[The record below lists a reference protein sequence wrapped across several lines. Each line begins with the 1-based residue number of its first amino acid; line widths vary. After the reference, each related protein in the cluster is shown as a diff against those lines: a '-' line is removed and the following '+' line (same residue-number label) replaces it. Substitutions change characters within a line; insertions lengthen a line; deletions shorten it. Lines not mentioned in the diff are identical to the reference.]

1 MECSDSVAVENFREY
16 LRIKTV
22 QPNPDYVGAVQFL
35 KKMADQLKLKY
46 EVREFVAGKPVVL
59 MTWFGT
65 QPDLPTLLL
74 NSHVDVVPV
83 FREFWKYDPFEAVM
97 EDNGDIFARGSQ
109 DMKCVGIQYLE
120 AIRRLQ
126 AEGYKPTRTVH
137 LSFVPDEEIGGQDG
151 MQAFI
156 ATEYFKQL
164 NIGFALDEGLANNG
178 KEFMVYFG
186 ERRDWWVT
194 VTCSGKPGHGSLFIE
209 DNAGEKLRQV
219 LNNFLSFRDSE
230 EKRLLTDHL
239 TLGEVTTVNL
249 TKIQG
254 GVQTNVVPTELKA
267 TFDIRISPYVDLEQF
282 EQKIKAWCS
291 QAGPNV
297 TYQFDKRGM
306 CCTLT
311 STKSDNPWWVA
322 FNSVFT
328 EMKLDMKLEIFPAA
342 TDSRFL
348 RQIGLPAIG
357 FSPMNDTPVLL
368 HDHNEKLNSAV
379 FLRGIPIYTS
389 LISRLADQLP
399 APAAEH

>member
-1 MECSDSVAVENFREY
+1 VDNFREY

-22 QPNPDYVGAVQFL
+22 QPNPDYAGAVQFL
-35 KKMADQLKLKY
+35 KKMADQLKLTYKV
-46 EVREFVAGKPVVL
+46 EEFVPGKPVVV
-59 MTWFGT
+59 MTWLGKE
-65 QPDLPTLLL
+65 PHLPTLLL

-83 FREFWKYDPFEAVM
+83 FLEFWKCDPFEALM
-97 EDNGDIFARGSQ
+97 EENGDIYARGTQ

-126 AEGYKPTRTVH
+126 AKGFQPTRTIY
-137 LSFVPDEEIGGQDG
+137 LSFVPDEEIGGADG

-156 ATEYFKQL
+156 ASSYFKEL
-164 NIGFALDEGLANNG
+164 NIGFALDEGLANPG
-178 KEFMVYFG
+178 KEFMVYYG
-186 ERRDWWVT
+186 ERCDWWVS
-194 VTCSGKPGHGSLFIE
+194 VTCHGKPGHGSLFIE

-219 LNNFLSFRDSE
+219 LNGFLGFRDSE
-230 EKRLLTDHL
+230 EQRLHSDKL

-254 GVQTNVVPTELKA
+254 GVQTNVVPTELTA
-267 TFDIRISPYVDLEQF
+267 TFDIRISPSVDLEKF
-282 EQKIKAWCS
+282 EQKIKDWCG

-297 TYQFDKRGM
+297 TYRFEKKGM
-306 CCTLT
+306 NQRVT
-311 STKSDNPWWVA
+311 STKSDNAWWVA
-322 FNSVFT
+322 FNSVFK
-328 EMKLDMKLEIFPAA
+328 ELNLDMKLEIFPAA

-389 LISRLADQLP
+389 LIISLAGHLP
-399 APAAEH
+399 APPADQ